1 MKRQYIIPSV
11 IVCDMQEMQ
20 MVAASPN
27 GAKIST
33 NSAGNPYGE
42 NLDKS
47 VVMMAMHG
55 VVLPSR
61 VAFGTTSN
69 QSANFTAFDCLTL
82 CTLHQAPPSRKMAEF
97 FCAKTIIETISQDA

>member
-42 NLDKS
+42 NLDKVS
-47 VVMMAMHG
+47 GDDGNAWGGAAVKG
-55 VVLPSR
+55 SIW
-61 VAFGTTSN
+61 
-69 QSANFTAFDCLTL
+69 DD
-82 CTLHQAPPSRKMAEF
+82 E
-97 FCAKTIIETISQDA
+97 